1 MHIILLITML
11 FCHIV
16 DDYYLQGWFVLGK
29 QKNWWKQ
36 KISEDVSLRWD
47 LYKNDYLMALFEHAF
62 SWSCMI
68 CFPII
73 VHMIINENIISAFLI
88 ISIVINTIIHALV
101 DNEKANKF
109 RINLIQDQLIH
120 IVQVVV
126 TWSVYCG
133 GVV

>member
-1 MHIILLITML
+1 
-11 FCHIV
+11 
-16 DDYYLQGWFVLGK
+16 
-29 QKNWWKQ
+29 
-36 KISEDVSLRWD
+36 
-47 LYKNDYLMALFEHAF
+47 
-62 SWSCMI
+62 
-68 CFPII
+68 
-73 VHMIINENIISAFLI
+73 MIINENIISAFLI